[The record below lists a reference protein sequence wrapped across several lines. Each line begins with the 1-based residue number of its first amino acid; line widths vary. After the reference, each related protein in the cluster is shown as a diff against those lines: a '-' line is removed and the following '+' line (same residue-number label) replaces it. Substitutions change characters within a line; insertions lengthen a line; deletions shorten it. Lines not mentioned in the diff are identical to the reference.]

1 MASSAGGRRGVRTM
15 TEEPTLTIE
24 RRRERSAHAIY
35 GLIIVT
41 AALVA
46 DRELAHDALT
56 ALVTVWGA
64 GLVLLSA
71 HVYSALVG
79 EVDTT
84 GRLPSYAERHVL
96 VADNLPL
103 LTSVVVP
110 TVLLVAAGLGL
121 IDLDLAIGLSIAVAI
136 GALFAVGTYQA
147 ARSGASMAMCVV
159 VGAIGAGLGVAVI
172 LLEVLLAH

>member
-1 MASSAGGRRGVRTM
+1 M

-46 DRELAHDALT
+46 DREFADDALM
-56 ALVTVWGA
+56 ALLTVWGA
-64 GLVLLSA
+64 GLVLLFG
-71 HVYSALVG
+71 HIYSALVA
-79 EVDTT
+79 EVDAT

-96 VADNLPL
+96 IADNLPL
-103 LTSVVVP
+103 LAAMVVP
-110 TVLLVAAGLGL
+110 TVLLSAAGIGL
-121 IDLDLAIGLSIAVAI
+121 IQLNLAISLSIAAAI
-136 GALFAVGTYQA
+136 AALFWVGVYQA
-147 ARSGASMAMCVV
+147 GRSGVSLMMRVV
-159 VGAIGAGLGVAVI
+159 VGVIGAGLGMAVI